1 MVCQLSMV
9 LMDGHGAALMPSQA
23 HAKPNEEGMLG
34 AFVTETILWNMGVL
48 AVQAI
53 ANHSWS
59 SRCKE

>member
-34 AFVTETILWNMGVL
+34 AFVTPGGKKLKWKFTAVTEEVTIVTG
-48 AVQAI
+48 
-53 ANHSWS
+53 
-59 SRCKE
+59 